1 MLSSVRIS
9 QWFVFIGLSCE
20 KNLILFWEKK
30 EDISNNSKN
39 ISSWGGL
46 TCELVRFSSLEALEE
61 KLSDLGR
68 DLSEY

>member
-9 QWFVFIGLSCE
+9 QWFVFIGLSC
-20 KNLILFWEKK
+20 KKKPHFVWKKK

-39 ISSWGGL
+39 ISSWSGL

-61 KLSDLGR
+61 KLSDLRR
-68 DLSEY
+68 DLSEH

>member
-1 MLSSVRIS
+1 MKKTS
-9 QWFVFIGLSCE
+9 FCFG
-20 KNLILFWEKK
+20 EKK

-68 DLSEY
+68 DFSEY